1 MVCHD
6 MISILQ
12 KYSDV
17 CVQNTAKGQG
27 GSKVPVRKQR
37 GQAGQAGQWDVLL
50 QPCVHISSRDPLCST
65 HFLPLLSQLLPVS
78 SLPVEL
84 LFIL

>member
-17 CVQNTAKGQG
+17 RVQNTVKGQG
-27 GSKVPVRKQR
+27 GSKVPVRKQL
-37 GQAGQAGQWDVLL
+37 GQVGQWDLLL

-65 HFLPLLSQLLPVS
+65 YFLPLLSQLLPVS